1 MKLVVDASVAVKW
14 FVEENLR
21 EEARLLVK
29 QGHELVSPDF
39 ILIETANIAWKKAL
53 RGEIGKDQART
64 IVAAIPQYVP
74 TLYPSSEL
82 MDRALELAFALNH
95 PVYDCLYLSCA
106 DIADGVLITADEKL
120 CEAVQGTDFER
131 LVRYLGDPGFLKE
144 DTETLPP
151 LKIPLSK
158 IEHLINLVSMA
169 DKTRQNV
176 RGAFDDGKAFRIGN
190 PEEMGMYIK
199 SPSIRRIKNFLDG
212 LPKDERVDLWALGCL
227 GQGYSGTEIQ
237 VILRNA
243 RDAVDRSHD
252 NIYLLS
258 LTCYLQDGLALLR
271 EMGGE
276 S

>member
-64 IVAAIPQYVP
+64 IVAAVPQYVP

-82 MDRALELAFALNH
+82 MDWALELAFALNH

-120 CEAVQGTDFER
+120 CNAVQGTDFER
-131 LVRYLGDPGFLKE
+131 LVRYLGDPGFL
-144 DTETLPP
+144 
-151 LKIPLSK
+151 
-158 IEHLINLVSMA
+158 A
-169 DKTRQNV
+169 
-176 RGAFDDGKAFRIGN
+176 
-190 PEEMGMYIK
+190 
-199 SPSIRRIKNFLDG
+199 
-212 LPKDERVDLWALGCL
+212 
-227 GQGYSGTEIQ
+227 
-237 VILRNA
+237 
-243 RDAVDRSHD
+243 
-252 NIYLLS
+252 
-258 LTCYLQDGLALLR
+258 
-271 EMGGE
+271 
-276 S
+276 

>member
-21 EEARLLVK
+21 QEARLLVK

-64 IVAAIPQYVP
+64 IVAAVSQYVP

-120 CEAVQGTDFER
+120 CKAVQGTDFEP
-131 LVRYLGDPGFLKE
+131 LVRYLGDPGF
-144 DTETLPP
+144 
-151 LKIPLSK
+151 S
-158 IEHLINLVSMA
+158 A
-169 DKTRQNV
+169 
-176 RGAFDDGKAFRIGN
+176 
-190 PEEMGMYIK
+190 
-199 SPSIRRIKNFLDG
+199 
-212 LPKDERVDLWALGCL
+212 
-227 GQGYSGTEIQ
+227 
-237 VILRNA
+237 
-243 RDAVDRSHD
+243 
-252 NIYLLS
+252 
-258 LTCYLQDGLALLR
+258 
-271 EMGGE
+271 
-276 S
+276 